1 MHMISIRRAFA
12 GIGTGLLTLLLTPI
26 PGADA
31 APNHPAAPRPL
42 MASHCPTGQQRTGD
56 RTGLC
61 LTNGT
66 PRDAAHLW
74 NTFPQGTKG
83 HERDDTDQRG
93 ICRYAYRHGGI
104 AAAVADLTTDESYDH
119 YANWSEVTTWAGQLA
134 TLTCAQDG
142 YRI

>member
-12 GIGTGLLTLLLTPI
+12 GISAGLLTLLLTP
-26 PGADA
+26 
-31 APNHPAAPRPL
+31 APNAHATPHP
-42 MASHCPTGQQRTGD
+42 MASHCPLGQQGTGD

-66 PRDAAHLW
+66 PRDAANLW
-74 NTFPQGTKG
+74 HTFPQGTKG

-104 AAAVADLTTDESYDH
+104 APAVTDLTTDEAYDH
-119 YANWSEVTTWAGQLA
+119 YANWSEVTTWTAQLA

-142 YRI
+142 YHI

>member
-12 GIGTGLLTLLLTPI
+12 GIAAGLLTLAFTPA

-31 APNHPAAPRPL
+31 ATTAPHPL
-42 MASHCPTGQQRTGD
+42 MASHCPTGQQGTGD
-56 RTGLC
+56 RKGLC

-66 PRDAAHLW
+66 PRDAARLW
-74 NTFPQGTKG
+74 SAFPQGAKG
-83 HERDDTDQRG
+83 HEHDDTDQRG

-104 AAAVADLTTDESYDH
+104 AAAVTDLTTDESYDH

-142 YRI
+142 YHI